1 MYVKVEGNNVRSG
14 FGASS
19 ISGMSNQSILKVA
32 PGKYQVLAGRRK
44 MAFRARLFRRVEG
57 AKSTG
62 G

>member
-44 MAFRARLFRRVEG
+44 MKGMERKKVDDNIHRI
-57 AKSTG
+57 
-62 G
+62 